1 MKNTAEIISLLFFLG
16 ALLPPFWGLY
26 MIRLD
31 SKLIINRIFLLLS
44 LALSVWMLGFA
55 MANSQST
62 VEVALLWRRFA
73 AIGWT
78 SIFSLILHFFLLIT
92 DDSRESTFCKFR
104 PLLYIPSLI
113 LMFVYS
119 FSNKM
124 SAVQYNLIKVDTGWI
139 NSVVNNTW
147 DYLYYLFYGVYL
159 AASIFTVWK
168 WKNRLQ
174 DKGRI
179 RQAKLLLNAI
189 FFAAILGTLTDLII
203 PSYTTDS
210 LPQLAPLFALFPVWA
225 MYYSVRYH
233 DILNMGPIKKEESIL
248 STNQQLW

>member
-31 SKLIINRIFLLLS
+31 SKLIINRIFLLSS
-44 LALSVWMLGFA
+44 LALSVWLLGFA

-113 LMFVYS
+113 LMFVFS

-189 FFAAILGTLTDLII
+189 FFATI
-203 PSYTTDS
+203 
-210 LPQLAPLFALFPVWA
+210 
-225 MYYSVRYH
+225 
-233 DILNMGPIKKEESIL
+233 
-248 STNQQLW
+248 